1 MIHLFADH
9 FRFAIVAETPV
20 DKLANPKDWEY
31 DYYTGY
37 KQLAAGICVGLSC
50 LASGMTIGACGEAGV
65 YGMLRRDILI
75 AVILMLIFA
84 EALAL
89 FGFIVGIVL
98 SSS

>member
-1 MIHLFADH
+1 MDVIDDP
-9 FRFAIVAETPV
+9 E
-20 DKLANPKDWEY
+20 NWQY
-31 DYYTGY
+31 NYYTGY
-37 KQLAAGICVGLSC
+37 KHLASGLCVGLSC
-50 LASGMTIGACGEAGV
+50 LASGMTIGVVGEAGV

-75 AVILMLIFA
+75 ALILMLIFA